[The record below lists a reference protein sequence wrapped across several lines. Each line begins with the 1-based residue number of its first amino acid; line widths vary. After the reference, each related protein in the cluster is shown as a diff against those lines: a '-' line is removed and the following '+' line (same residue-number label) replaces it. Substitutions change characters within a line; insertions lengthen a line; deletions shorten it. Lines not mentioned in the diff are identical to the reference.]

1 MTRAF
6 GFALCLALGLLP
18 APGLRAQELGSD
30 PLGDI
35 SLDMQL
41 VIGDLTKMA
50 TGKTTQETQKE
61 IVNKLDLLIAALE
74 KE

>member
-1 MTRAF
+1 
-6 GFALCLALGLLP
+6 
-18 APGLRAQELGSD
+18 
-30 PLGDI
+30 
-35 SLDMQL
+35 MQL